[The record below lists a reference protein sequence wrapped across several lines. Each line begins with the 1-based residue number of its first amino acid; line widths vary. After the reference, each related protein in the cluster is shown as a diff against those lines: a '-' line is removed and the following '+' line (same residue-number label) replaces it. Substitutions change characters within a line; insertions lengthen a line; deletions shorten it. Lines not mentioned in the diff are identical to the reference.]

1 MQEISE
7 LTVRQLSF
15 LYGRER
21 DKDGKPK
28 VLPYY
33 FKDKETAKN
42 EKIAYFIQFG
52 KQLGKTDE
60 EIAKLI
66 EDAKQNG
73 SI

>member
-1 MQEISE
+1 MDEVSE
-7 LTVRQLSF
+7 LTVRQISF

-33 FKDKETAKN
+33 FKDPEDAKA
-42 EKIAYFIQFG
+42 EKIAYFRQFG
-52 KQLGKTDE
+52 RTLGKSEDE
-60 EIAKLI
+60 INQLI
-66 EDAKQNG
+66 DEAIRNG